1 MKKLFAIIALALFI
15 SGPQAA
21 RAESCSE
28 MFQKTN
34 WNSITAGIYGN
45 YIFYKTKIHQPN
57 IYFFQQAMRQCMQ
70 DLHESLQGGELD
82 WQDAA
87 LTRFK
92 NLMAIALVGLYEM
105 NARAA
110 TENFTD
116 QALEI
121 VANLRGAYAA
131 MREKDIFAAPETD
144 FMRGFRKLEES
155 GVVAKTC
162 ADELVSKK
170 FLAGKSVIQLEY
182 VKSNDN
188 IQHALF
194 ASSEGN
200 HNCSWIGNCI
210 RMSGNRIKCGGTLG
224 SQGGFEAREKNGSLI
239 ISDQTIDAQCG
250 YPAMAGVYEER

>member
-1 MKKLFAIIALALFI
+1 MKKLFAILVLALFI
-15 SGPQAA
+15 PGTQAA

-28 MFQKTN
+28 MFAQTN
-34 WNSITAGIYGN
+34 WNSIAAGIYGN
-45 YIFYKTKIHQPN
+45 YIFYKTSMEKPN

-92 NLMAIALVGLYEM
+92 NLVAIALVGLYEM
-105 NARAA
+105 NTKAA
-110 TENFTD
+110 TENFTR

-121 VANLRGAYAA
+121 VANLREAYAA
-131 MREKDIFAAPETD
+131 MREKDIFAASETD
-144 FMRGFRKLEES
+144 FMRVFRKLEES
-155 GVVAKTC
+155 GIVAKTC

-170 FLAGKSVIQLEY
+170 FLAGKSVIQIEHLKY
-182 VKSNDN
+182 NNN

-194 ASSEGN
+194 ASQAGSRG
-200 HNCSWIGNCI
+200 CAWIGNCI
-210 RMSGNRIKCGGTLG
+210 RMSGNRIKCDGTLG
-224 SQGGFEAREKNGSLI
+224 SQGGFEAWEKSGRLI

-250 YPAMAGVYEER
+250 YPAMAGVYEQR